1 MPVIINDLEVIVAPP
16 DRPATAESEPE
27 KPQESGRTLS
37 PHELMSVLRKER
49 ERELRVRAH

>member
-16 DRPATAESEPE
+16 ERPATAESEPE
-27 KPQESGRTLS
+27 KPKESGTALS
-37 PHELMSVLRKER
+37 PHELMSVLQKQR